1 MKKTLAFTAV
11 ALAFAAS
18 SAANAANF
26 TFSGNLTDTNQVITT
41 AFTLTTAA
49 TNVRVWT
56 DSFNSGGNFDPI
68 VAVFDA
74 NTGALLAQNDDNPSV
89 ASGQTFFDSGIV
101 FSSLAA
107 GNYFFSMARFPNF
120 ANGNNFADGFRF
132 SGTGTPLTS
141 GNFYRVNLSGVD
153 SAAVVGT
160 PIPAAAW
167 LFGTGL
173 VGLAGLRRKVAA

>member
-1 MKKTLAFTAV
+1 MKKTLALTAV

-26 TFSGNLTDTNQVITT
+26 TFTGNLVNTNDVVTISFSL
-41 AFTLTTAA
+41 ATAA

-56 DSFNSGGNFDPI
+56 DSFNNGANFDPI
-68 VAVFDA
+68 VAVYNA
-74 NTGALLAQNDDNPSV
+74 STGVKLAENDDNSSV
-89 ASGQTFFDSGIV
+89 APGQTVFDSGIV

-107 GNYFFSMARFPNF
+107 GNYFFSMAVFPNF
-120 ANGNNFADGFRF
+120 SNGNNFADGFRF
-132 SGTGTPLTS
+132 DNNPATPIQTGT
-141 GNFYRVNLSGVD
+141 FYRLNLSGVD
-153 SAAVVGT
+153 SAVVGT